1 MFKTLVYRRETIV
14 TNSPPDYDL
23 VVRTFLRGLPA
34 YMRDRVMSKLDVRN
48 LSRDDFPKATAEAE
62 KVIRDK
68 LAIDLVVF
76 LLDVIVDRFPAAE
89 SKEKKDS

>member
-1 MFKTLVYRRETIV
+1 M

-34 YMRDRVMSKLDVRN
+34 YIRDRVISKLDIRN
-48 LSRDDFPKATAEAE
+48 LSRDDFPKATTEAK
-62 KVIRDK
+62 KVIRNK

-76 LLDVIVDRFPAAE
+76 LLDVIVDRFPTAK